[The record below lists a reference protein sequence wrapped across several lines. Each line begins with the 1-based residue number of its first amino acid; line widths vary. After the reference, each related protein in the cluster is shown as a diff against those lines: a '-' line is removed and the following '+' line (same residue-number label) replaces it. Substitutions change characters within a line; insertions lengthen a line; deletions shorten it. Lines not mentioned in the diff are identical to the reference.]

1 MISAF
6 ATSRCRNRTM
16 RSLALLALATCL
28 ACNDHLDV
36 FQLDSG
42 IDDGNGQD
50 SGPPDSGIHVAV
62 VPADILF
69 VVDNSGSMADE
80 QENLA
85 LNFARFVDQTIGAAD
100 YQIGV
105 VTTDL
110 SSQNGERGGYQNFVF
125 DSAYPNILT
134 NFSGSDCQDLGIAH
148 GCFRGPDPQKRIITS
163 SLSRE
168 EQIATFGGNVRV
180 GSCGSGTEK
189 GLGAILAALG
199 YTGPGQC
206 NEGFL
211 RPYANLVIVI
221 VSDEEEADQTPI
233 ENIVNALGDYKPF
246 EKIRVATI
254 VGSIGGEPSQCRIG
268 GGAECGSLCD
278 NPPPMGSHAACT
290 RNQDCPIAGEI
301 CVANLCENPE
311 LQYFGSCQSC
321 SFYNT
326 PDCCSAV
333 AGARYV
339 EFARAVEQRVHAV
352 REEFPIANCQSLGT
366 RVACLTDT
374 ICQESFG
381 DTMARIAL
389 ELVLVDL

>member
-1 MISAF
+1 
-6 ATSRCRNRTM
+6 M

-199 YTGPGQC
+199 YTGRRLPPTLRQPGHRHRF
-206 NEGFL
+206 GRRGS
-211 RPYANLVIVI
+211 RPNPHR
-221 VSDEEEADQTPI
+221 EH
-233 ENIVNALGDYKPF
+233 
-246 EKIRVATI
+246 R
-254 VGSIGGEPSQCRIG
+254 
-268 GGAECGSLCD
+268 EC
-278 NPPPMGSHAACT
+278 A
-290 RNQDCPIAGEI
+290 RR
-301 CVANLCENPE
+301 
-311 LQYFGSCQSC
+311 LQ
-321 SFYNT
+321 
-326 PDCCSAV
+326 
-333 AGARYV
+333 
-339 EFARAVEQRVHAV
+339 AV
-352 REEFPIANCQSLGT
+352 REDPRRHHRRLDRRRAFPVPDRRRR
-366 RVACLTDT
+366 RVRL
-374 ICQESFG
+374 
-381 DTMARIAL
+381 AL
-389 ELVLVDL
+389 RQPAADGQPCCVHPQPRLPHRGRDLRR